1 MSQLHPARPQPLYKE
16 NDNVSFLLDGEQYIG
31 TIFIVDKFGIF
42 FDNSEPY
49 YDIWIEVQ
57 GKKILVKHIPQS
69 RIEGLINV

>member
-16 NDNVSFLLDGEQYIG
+16 NDSVSFLLDEEQYVG

-49 YDIWIEVQ
+49 YDIWIKVQ